1 MWTRLT
7 ARFSERRGS
16 ILEAF
21 GGVLVASGVGVWSI
35 PAGMVVAGVLLIV
48 VAQTIGPRR

>member
-16 ILEAF
+16 IVEAF
-21 GGVLVASGVGVWSI
+21 GGLLVAGGVGVWSV
-35 PAGMVVAGVLLIV
+35 PAGLVVAGVLLIV
-48 VAQTIGPRR
+48 AAQTIGPRR